1 MIITANNLLTQA
13 EILHHQSNVQIIDAI
28 VHLCSISNIE
38 IETAASLI
46 KSNPVIKS
54 RIQAEAEDLNFI
66 KRGARLPF

>member
-1 MIITANNLLTQA
+1 MQA
-13 EILHHQSNVQIIDAI
+13 EILHLQSNVQIIDAI
-28 VHLCSISNIE
+28 VHLCITSNIE

-54 RIQAEAEDLNFI
+54 RVQAEAEDLNFI